1 MPHTGNRGYVFTDL
15 HSVESYGVRG
25 LVERCQEVWSIRT
38 MFMSTFYQQ
47 DFNGAGQI
55 ILDV

>member
-1 MPHTGNRGYVFTDL
+1 MPPTGNRGCVCTDL
-15 HSVESYGVRG
+15 HSVVSYRVRG
-25 LVERCQEVWSIRT
+25 LVDRCQEVWSIRN
-38 MFMSTFYQQ
+38 MFMSKFYQQ